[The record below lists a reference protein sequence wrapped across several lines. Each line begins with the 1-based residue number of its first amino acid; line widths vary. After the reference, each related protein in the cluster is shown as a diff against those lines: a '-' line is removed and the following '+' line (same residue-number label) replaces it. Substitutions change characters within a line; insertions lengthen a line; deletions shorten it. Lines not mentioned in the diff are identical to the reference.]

1 MVHLFSLR
9 PFPTLQCVET
19 TGWQLIFKGAICMNL
34 FVLKLL
40 KGCEEITVLM
50 LRRLCKVAEVS
61 TEGSMLNRS
70 ISHAPEPKHQRLPA
84 APSPLSPDRYLMAV
98 SLEQLLCDMQ
108 PPTGLEYGFD
118 MQPILTYCTFKMK
131 KKKKSL
137 LLVIVSVLT
146 IKKQVIIS

>member
-1 MVHLFSLR
+1 
-9 PFPTLQCVET
+9 
-19 TGWQLIFKGAICMNL
+19 MNL

-118 MQPILTYCTFKMK
+118 MRPILTYCTFKMK
-131 KKKKSL
+131 KKKKVYYWL
-137 LLVIVSVLT
+137 LY
-146 IKKQVIIS
+146 QY